1 MTSEKVCKYMIHQT
15 CDFELDNKESR
26 VIKRLGLETWQPLP
40 RNVMFGRGKTLIR
53 QDLLFLL
60 LIFSIFMWRG
70 LLTSSM
76 LVYSLIIIY
85 YIDKPVVVEIF

>member
-1 MTSEKVCKYMIHQT
+1 MIHQT

-26 VIKRLGLETWQPLP
+26 VIKRFGLGT
-40 RNVMFGRGKTLIR
+40 GKTLTR

-70 LLTSSM
+70 LLTPSM

>member
-1 MTSEKVCKYMIHQT
+1 MIHQI

-26 VIKRLGLETWQPLP
+26 VIK
-40 RNVMFGRGKTLIR
+40 TLTR

-70 LLTSSM
+70 LLTPSM

-85 YIDKPVVVEIF
+85 YIDKPVVVEIL